1 MDTEKMNVVIPVG
14 YDGTPI
20 EIVLR
25 EGVAVKQIDDREPLI
40 VGISGTIDAPFR
52 WLHQRIGLLDQKR
65 ANIIISRDN
74 IEISLRIDEENYY
87 GQSIKGKLVTSS
99 KLNEFGINCNKIW
112 EPQKLA
118 QFFKMNRAFFKD
130 KMANMQL
137 VSELKNFRA
146 KVNQSIEQ
154 SKEDNGSKT
163 DNFSQIVDS
172 NLPKSF
178 KLSIPLFKGHQPEEI
193 EVEIYSEVDGRD
205 IHLSLVSPAAEELL
219 ENARNEVIDKQ
230 IELITEI
237 APGIVI
243 VEQ

>member
-1 MDTEKMNVVIPVG
+1 METEKLNVVIPVG

-25 EGVAVKQIDDREPLI
+25 EGVAVKQIDDREPVT

-52 WLHQRIGLLDQKR
+52 WLQQRIGLIDQKR

-74 IEISLRIDEENYY
+74 IAINLCIDEENYY
-87 GQSIKGKLVTSS
+87 GQSIKGRLVTSS

-137 VSELKNFRA
+137 VSDLKNFRA

-154 SKEDNGSKT
+154 SKEENGSKT

-193 EVEIYSEVDGRD
+193 EVEIYAEVDGRD
-205 IHLSLVSPAAEELL
+205 IRLSLVSPAAEELL

-230 IELITEI
+230 IELITKI
-237 APGIVI
+237 ASGIVI
-243 VEQ
+243 IEQ